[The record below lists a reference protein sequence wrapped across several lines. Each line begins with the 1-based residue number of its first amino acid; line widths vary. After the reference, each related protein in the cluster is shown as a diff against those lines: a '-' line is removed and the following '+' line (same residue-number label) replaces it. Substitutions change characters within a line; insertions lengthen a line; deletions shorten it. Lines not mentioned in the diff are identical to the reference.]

1 MNNSYYP
8 LLMVL
13 LIVALGIGGRLLLM
27 RLVHTACPAVQD
39 QGGAVR
45 ALYPGPDSDA
55 PTGLSLCPAHR
66 GRCHG
71 FVSGD
76 ATDPLRGQHDRPLCR
91 FSLPDSRREAPA
103 LRQR

>member
-27 RLVHTACPAVQD
+27 RLVHTACPALRFRIKAALFV
-39 QGGAVR
+39 
-45 ALYPGPDSDA
+45 LYPLA
-55 PTGLSLCPAHR
+55 LILMLRQVYLS
-66 GRCHG
+66 
-71 FVSGD
+71 V
-76 ATDPLRGQHDRPLCR
+76 LRGQHDRPLCR

>member
-27 RLVHTACPAVQD
+27 RLVHTACPALRFRIK
-39 QGGAVR
+39 A
-45 ALYPGPDSDA
+45 ALFVLYTLA
-55 PTGLSLCPAHR
+55 LILMLRQVYLSVL
-66 GRCHG
+66 RCHG